1 MPPDDLT
8 TARAVAERGGIAPPG
23 LLLRL
28 ADRVEELEGLLRRAE
43 WSAWCNT
50 GSGAIDYQCCPFCL
64 NNESAG
70 HAPGC
75 RLAAALGR
83 EDT

>member
-28 ADRVEELEGLLRRAE
+28 ADRVEGLEEVLRKLE
-43 WSAWCNT
+43 WRTVYYGASYGSACPWC
-50 GSGAIDYQCCPFCL
+50 GKAQPS
-64 NNESAG
+64 G